1 VNTGIS
7 CHLDQHIEEVGKL
20 RERILL
26 MQKKLLFMSFEDES
40 LKERGIVNKTLNARV
55 MWTQGIKI
63 IQTS

>member
-1 VNTGIS
+1 
-7 CHLDQHIEEVGKL
+7 VGKL